1 METIRAVRS
10 LAARAPR
17 DARARERRE
26 CMIAARSHA
35 RRSTAVVARAGKDP
49 SSNGGRYYAGKGKY
63 IRDDRGLVSKTGRD
77 DAFTGG
83 FAGGE
88 KGLWAY
94 RDELTEKNA
103 ASALEKKKRARR
115 ESRDVSL
122 AKDFGGLAGGFPGG
136 EIGVKSFNA
145 TGAVPEPPAPTL
157 GWGPPTLGAL
167 AVVCGLTYYTTGE
180 LSADALVKTAS
191 GVVDAV
197 VNGVNSAATSADAGD
212 AAAGVGAGLDVVGA
226 GLGAATVVFGQAID
240 LVPEPVKDVG
250 SQAASAAFTVL
261 IGAVAAKIL
270 FDKAVGA
277 VGNSIKIAI
286 LGACSGAIALKI
298 LNIL

>member
-1 METIRAVRS
+1 M
-10 LAARAPR
+10 
-17 DARARERRE
+17 
-26 CMIAARSHA
+26 
-35 RRSTAVVARAGKDP
+35 
-49 SSNGGRYYAGKGKY
+49 
-63 IRDDRGLVSKTGRD
+63 
-77 DAFTGG
+77 
-83 FAGGE
+83 
-88 KGLWAY
+88 
-94 RDELTEKNA
+94 
-103 ASALEKKKRARR
+103 
-115 ESRDVSL
+115 
-122 AKDFGGLAGGFPGG
+122 
-136 EIGVKSFNA
+136 
-145 TGAVPEPPAPTL
+145 
-157 GWGPPTLGAL
+157 
-167 AVVCGLTYYTTGE
+167 VCGLTYYTTGE

-277 VGNSIKIAI
+277 VGSSIKIAI

>member
-1 METIRAVRS
+1 MSRFRGKIAILKGGYSDEREIS
-10 LAARAPR
+10 LKTGENVEKALEELGFNFVSI
-17 DARARERRE
+17 D
-26 CMIAARSHA
+26 C
-35 RRSTAVVARAGKDP
+35 
-49 SSNGGRYYAGKGKY
+49 
-63 IRDDRGLVSKTGRD
+63 RDDFITQLSKSNFD
-77 DAFTGG
+77 LCFNALH
-83 FAGGE
+83 GE
-88 KGLWAY
+88 FGEDGQIQAL
-94 RDELTEKNA
+94 
-103 ASALEKKKRARR
+103 LEKIGIRYTHSGVSASILAMNKVFSKEIFLKNKIPTPDYKIKDTNKINPSDIPIPSVVKPINNGSSVGVYIILS
-115 ESRDVSL
+115 ESDKTNFL
-122 AKDFGGLAGGFPGG
+122 
-136 EIGVKSFNA
+136 N
-145 TGAVPEPPAPTL
+145 
-157 GWGPPTLGAL
+157 
-167 AVVCGLTYYTTGE
+167 E

-226 GLGAATVVFGQAID
+226 GLGAAAVVFGQAID

-270 FDKAVGA
+270 FDKAVSA
-277 VGNSIKIAI
+277 VGSSIKIAI

>member
-1 METIRAVRS
+1 
-10 LAARAPR
+10 
-17 DARARERRE
+17 
-26 CMIAARSHA
+26 MIAARSHA

-115 ESRDVSL
+115 ESRELSL

-145 TGAVPEPPAPTL
+145 TGAVPEPPAPPAPAAEKASPEKPAKL
-157 GWGPPTLGAL
+157 KQFAQHQKALNRLERALDRARARAPPRPA
-167 AVVCGLTYYTTGE
+167 
-180 LSADALVKTAS
+180 
-191 GVVDAV
+191 
-197 VNGVNSAATSADAGD
+197 
-212 AAAGVGAGLDVVGA
+212 
-226 GLGAATVVFGQAID
+226 
-240 LVPEPVKDVG
+240 
-250 SQAASAAFTVL
+250 
-261 IGAVAAKIL
+261 
-270 FDKAVGA
+270 
-277 VGNSIKIAI
+277 
-286 LGACSGAIALKI
+286 ALKRGAPTARPRARKA
-298 LNIL
+298 